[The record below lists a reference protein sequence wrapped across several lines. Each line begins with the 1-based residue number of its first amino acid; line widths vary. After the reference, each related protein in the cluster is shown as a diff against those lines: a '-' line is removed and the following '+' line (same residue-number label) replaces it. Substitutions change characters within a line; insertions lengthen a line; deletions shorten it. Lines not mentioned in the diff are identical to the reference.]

1 MRRLSVGD
9 LRHRITIEK
18 PSEQQ
23 SKSGAVIPI
32 WEVAAIV
39 WAEKQ
44 DLSGREYLQA
54 QQVESLIST
63 RFRIRYR
70 GDITPNMRVKYG
82 INYYSIEAVLDPDGL
97 KRELHL
103 MCKAVPEH
111 EN

>member
-1 MRRLSVGD
+1 MRQLSVGS

-18 PSEQQ
+18 PTETR
-23 SKSGAVIPI
+23 SKSGAITLS
-32 WEVAAIV
+32 WETAATV

-54 QQVESLIST
+54 QQAESLIST
-63 RFRIRYR
+63 RFRIHYR
-70 GDITPNMRVKYG
+70 SDITAKMRVKHG
-82 INYYSIEAVLDPDGL
+82 NNYYSIEAVLDPDGFR
-97 KRELHL
+97 RELHL